1 MSNRSLDGE
10 AFFTAIL
17 CRYAYSHDLPDR
29 IRHRESSKLA
39 QRART
44 FIEKEDRI
52 RQIGNKRLKLKE
64 INTAGYSR
72 VLIQQ
77 YFRLHRK
84 NASQIR
90 ADGNMPLNMLSA
102 NIRRICVVAAAQK
115 KKQGAIHARTIEPL
129 ASTKRADGY
138 LYSISTYH
146 NFLSLLRGS
155 TKEPIGLAALAGRD
169 RRRSNR
175 RLNPGNGC
183 RTT

>member
-1 MSNRSLDGE
+1 MSNRSLDDE

-17 CRYAYSHDLPDR
+17 CWYAYSHNLPNR

-44 FIEKEDRI
+44 FIKKEDRI
-52 RQIGNKRLKLKE
+52 RQIGNKRLKLEE
-64 INTAGYSR
+64 INAAGYRR

-90 ADGNMPLNMLSA
+90 ADGNMPLNMFSA
-102 NIRRICVVAAAQK
+102 NIRRIFVVATTQK
-115 KKQGAIHARTIEPL
+115 KKQGAIRTRTIEPL
-129 ASTKRADGY
+129 TGTKRANGS
-138 LYSISTYH
+138 LYPISTYH

-175 RLNPGNGC
+175 HLNPGNGY
-183 RTT
+183 RTI